1 MTVKKLEY
9 NDNASRIN
17 NVNNSKTENKH
28 YDANKTYI
36 LCRKAREKQHYSE
49 LIFDSAIVSESMC
62 FLSSRDLHRHT
73 NKVSSSQKTT
83 ILRHI
88 GLNIPPALGR
98 SAKSPNYTR
107 QFNVTSSC
115 FSHIFKVLF
124 Q

>member
-9 NDNASRIN
+9 NDNESRIN

-49 LIFDSAIVSESMC
+49 LIFDSA
-62 FLSSRDLHRHT
+62 FLLFLSRDLHRHT

-83 ILRHI
+83 ILRRI
-88 GLNIPPALGR
+88 GLNTL
-98 SAKSPNYTR
+98 
-107 QFNVTSSC
+107 
-115 FSHIFKVLF
+115 
-124 Q
+124 

>member
-9 NDNASRIN
+9 NDNESRIN

-49 LIFDSAIVSESMC
+49 LIFDSAIVSKSMC

-73 NKVSSSQKTT
+73 NKVSSSQKNNYFTAHRPKQAT
-83 ILRHI
+83 RF
-88 GLNIPPALGR
+88 GMKRSLGR
-98 SAKSPNYTR
+98 LKWVA
-107 QFNVTSSC
+107 
-115 FSHIFKVLF
+115 HA
-124 Q
+124 